1 MYVCVCV
8 LMCVHFEKSENLH
21 LKGMGAG
28 FLDLPCRQG
37 RNGELQCWN
46 LRVVLLKAFP
56 NSWEAEVSRS
66 LSIYSR
72 LALRRV
78 EETSSQVSLFEEELW
93 SVNDFKVMEEQA
105 G

>member
-1 MYVCVCV
+1 M
-8 LMCVHFEKSENLH
+8 HFEKSENLH

-46 LRVVLLKAFP
+46 LRVVLLKALP
-56 NSWEAEVSRS
+56 NSWEAEVSGR

-78 EETSSQVSLFEEELW
+78 EETSQVSLFEEELL
-93 SVNDFKVMEEQA
+93 SVNGFKVMKEEA